1 MKTRGRPRTSPLP
14 RREQLRLAKR
24 AQRHRERQADV
35 AEVQLKLPKQV
46 AEKLTVARSSSDFV
60 DRLEA
65 ALDRV
70 LVRVAD
76 YPELRDIAWNR
87 RDALIPASEAFQ
99 LYERN
104 WRFVDRARLSE
115 AERQLIE
122 RLKNEYGN
130 GELNA

>member
-1 MKTRGRPRTSPLP
+1 MKTRGRPRTNPLP

-35 AEVQLKLPKQV
+35 AEVQMKLPKRV
-46 AEKLTVARSSSDFV
+46 ADKLAAARNSSDFV

-65 ALDRV
+65 ALDRM
-70 LVRVAD
+70 LVRVDD

-87 RDALIPASEAFQ
+87 RDALIPAREAFQ

-115 AERQLIE
+115 DERQLIE